1 MGQDDDDDDND
12 YDGYGDGNDGA
23 KVREVRAFAGR
34 EGGEGK
40 CFCQLFLVRIICWQN
55 EAFLSRHLK
64 MHLKGDDT
72 ATDLY
77 TNTHT
82 YSYV

>member
-34 EGGEGK
+34 EGE
-40 CFCQLFLVRIICWQN
+40 RAN
-55 EAFLSRHLK
+55 AFVN
-64 MHLKGDDT
+64 
-72 ATDLY
+72 Y
-77 TNTHT
+77 F
-82 YSYV
+82 